1 MAAFSFHRLKGPSL
15 IGITLMASQK
25 RDNLYTGNGLCLRLA
40 MAAVVLISLAGC
52 ERSFWDPTVKVNA
65 TGSDILTPV
74 LGREAREDA
83 GTVETTGIRL
93 GDDGKAPPAIK
104 NKVVA
109 GTGTFI
115 NKVERPTVDTTP
127 GDITLNFDGTDI
139 REVVKVILGDILGVN
154 YVLDPAVTGTASL
167 ETGRPLSRTA
177 LIPTLETLLRMNNAA
192 LVQNADTYEVVPLT
206 NAIRGRV
213 VPQLGETT
221 KALPTG
227 YNVQVIPLRYI
238 GAEEMSKILEPLAPE
253 GSIIRADTT
262 RNLLILAGTGP
273 EIRNLLDT
281 IQVFDVDWMAG
292 LSVGFFS
299 LEYAMPKDLVGQLEA
314 LLSDEAGNPMKGIFR
329 FVPVDSARS
338 VLVVSPQEKYLGQ
351 ARVWIERLDAAAA
364 ASDDDERLYVYRV
377 KHGDAEMMASS
388 LIGLFSG
395 EGNQGMKKTVGSVAP
410 GLGMAS
416 GKSSATTPGT
426 FQLTS
431 ATGNTTGGSLGTS
444 KQGSSKFGSKQSG
457 LGSGQG
463 SGQGVSGTVEMTS
476 TVSIVADVTNNSL
489 LIKSSPRDYKKILDA
504 LKQLDIVPLQV
515 LIEATFV
522 EINLTGDLQ
531 YGVQWH
537 LTGKIGDDISN
548 ASLTTSKSLQTIK
561 IGENETTIPI
571 TPISPKVPGFNWTV
585 ITSESLVRANLNLYA
600 AQGLLNILSSP
611 SVMVRDNQVAHI
623 QVGQQVPILTQQQQ
637 STQTNSNI
645 LNSISYKDTGV
656 MLDVKPRVTPGGM
669 VQMDVDQQVSTNT
682 KTSSSDINSPT
693 FTVRQITSNVA
704 VRSGQAVVLGGLIE
718 NTDEDGKG
726 GVPGLSNV
734 PVLGALFS
742 DNNKSASR
750 RELLVILTPKIIASD
765 QDAETVTNE
774 FRSRMKGLGGRF

>member
-1 MAAFSFHRLKGPSL
+1 
-15 IGITLMASQK
+15 MAS
-25 RDNLYTGNGLCLRLA
+25 RVRHNLNLGKKSRFVLA
-40 MAAVVLISLAGC
+40 LAALVMMLLSGC

-65 TGSDILTPV
+65 TQGDVLTPV

-93 GDDGKAPPAIK
+93 GDDGKTPPAIK
-104 NKVVA
+104 NKVMR
-109 GTGTFI
+109 GTGTFV
-115 NKVERPTVDTTP
+115 NKVDRPTVDTTP

-154 YVLDPAVTGTASL
+154 YVLDPGVTGTASL
-167 ETGRPLSRTA
+167 ETGRPLSRNA

-192 LVQNADTYEVVPLT
+192 LVQNAGTYEVVPLT

-213 VPQLGETT
+213 VPQLGETS
-221 KALPTG
+221 KALPAG
-227 YNVQVIPLRYI
+227 YNVQVIPLRYV

-253 GSIIRADTT
+253 GSIIRADNT

-273 EIRNLLDT
+273 EIRNMLDT

-299 LEYAMPKDLVGQLEA
+299 LEYANPKDLVGQLDA
-314 LLSDEAGNPMKGIFR
+314 LLSDESGNPMKGIFR

-338 VLVVSPQEKYLGQ
+338 VLVVSPQEKYLAQ

-364 ASDDDERLYVYRV
+364 AGDDDERLYVYRV
-377 KHGDAEMMASS
+377 KHGDAELMASS

-395 EGNQGMKKTVGSVAP
+395 DGNQGMKKTVGSVAP
-410 GLGMAS
+410 GLGMSS
-416 GKSSATTPGT
+416 GKSSSATPGT
-426 FQLTS
+426 FQLTG
-431 ATGNTTGGSLGTS
+431 ATGNTSGGALGTG
-444 KQGSSKFGSKQSG
+444 KQGSSKFGSRQSG

-463 SGQGVSGTVEMTS
+463 SGQGVSGTMEMTS
-476 TVSIVADVTNNSL
+476 TVSVVADVTNNSL

-522 EINLTGDLQ
+522 EITLSGDLQ

-537 LTGKIGDDISN
+537 LTGKIGDDFSN
-548 ASLTTSKSLQTIK
+548 ASLTTAKSLQTIK

-600 AQGLLNILSSP
+600 AQGLLNVLSSP

-637 STQTNSNI
+637 STQTNSNV

-669 VQMDVDQQVSTNT
+669 VQMDVDQQVSTQS
-682 KTSSSDINSPT
+682 KTDSSDINSPT
-693 FTVRQITSNVA
+693 FIIRQITSNVA

-718 NTDEDGKG
+718 NQDEDGKG

-742 DNNKSASR
+742 DNNKRASR

-765 QDAETVTNE
+765 QDAEMVTNE
-774 FRSRMKGLGGRF
+774 FRSRMKGLGGKF

>member
-1 MAAFSFHRLKGPSL
+1 
-15 IGITLMASQK
+15 MASQV
-25 RDNLYTGNGLCLRLA
+25 RDNLYAGNGLCLRLA
-40 MAAVVLISLAGC
+40 LAAVVLITLAGC

-93 GDDGKAPPAIK
+93 GEDDKAPPAIK

-192 LVQNADTYEVVPLT
+192 LVQNSGTYEVVPLT

-253 GSIIRADTT
+253 GSIIRADNT

-299 LEYAMPKDLVGQLEA
+299 LEYANPKDLVGQLEA

-338 VLVVSPQEKYLGQ
+338 VLVVSPQEKYLAQ

-364 ASDDDERLYVYRV
+364 AGDDDERLYVYRV
-377 KHGDAEMMASS
+377 KHGDAELMASS

-395 EGNQGMKKTVGSVAP
+395 DGNQGMKKTVGSVAP

-416 GKSSATTPGT
+416 GKSPSATPGA

-431 ATGNTTGGSLGTS
+431 ATGNTSGGSLGTG
-444 KQGSSKFGSKQSG
+444 KQSSSKFGSKQSG

-463 SGQGVSGTVEMTS
+463 SGQGVSGTIEMTS
-476 TVSIVADVTNNSL
+476 TVSVVADVTNNSL

-522 EINLTGDLQ
+522 EITLSGDLE

-537 LTGKIGDDISN
+537 LTGKIGDDFSN
-548 ASLTTSKSLQTIK
+548 ASLSSADKLQTIK
-561 IGENETTIPI
+561 IDENERTVPI
-571 TPISPKVPGFNWTV
+571 TPINPKVPGFNWTV
-585 ITSESLVRANLNLYA
+585 ITTESLVRANLNLYA
-600 AQGLLNILSSP
+600 AQGLLNVLSSP

-623 QVGQQVPILTQQQQ
+623 QVGEQVPILTQQQQ
-637 STQTNSNI
+637 STQTNSNV

-693 FTVRQITSNVA
+693 FIVRQITSNVA

-718 NTDEDGKG
+718 NTDTDTKG
-726 GVPGLSNV
+726 GVPGLSNI
-734 PVLGALFS
+734 PVVGALFS
-742 DNNKSASR
+742 SNAKTAKR
-750 RELLVILTPKIIASD
+750 KELLVILTPKIIASD

-774 FRSRMKGLGGRF
+774 FRTRMKGLGGKF

>member
-1 MAAFSFHRLKGPSL
+1 
-15 IGITLMASQK
+15 MAS
-25 RDNLYTGNGLCLRLA
+25 RVRHNLNLGRKSRFVLA
-40 MAAVVLISLAGC
+40 LAALALMLLSGC

-65 TGSDILTPV
+65 TQGDVLTPV

-93 GDDGKAPPAIK
+93 GDDGKTPPAIK
-104 NKVVA
+104 NKVMR
-109 GTGTFI
+109 GTGTFV
-115 NKVERPTVDTTP
+115 NKVDRPTVDTTP

-154 YVLDPAVTGTASL
+154 YVLDPGVTGTASL
-167 ETGRPLSRTA
+167 ETGRPLSRNA

-192 LVQNADTYEVVPLT
+192 LVQNAGTYEVVPLT

-213 VPQLGETT
+213 VPQLGETS
-221 KALPTG
+221 KALPAG
-227 YNVQVIPLRYI
+227 YNVQVIPLRYV

-253 GSIIRADTT
+253 GSIIRADNT

-273 EIRNLLDT
+273 EIRNMLDT

-299 LEYAMPKDLVGQLEA
+299 LEYANPKDLVGQLDA
-314 LLSDEAGNPMKGIFR
+314 LLSDESGNPMKGIFR

-338 VLVVSPQEKYLGQ
+338 VLVVSPQEKYLAQ

-364 ASDDDERLYVYRV
+364 AGDEDERLYVYRV
-377 KHGDAEMMASS
+377 KHGDAELMASS

-395 EGNQGMKKTVGSVAP
+395 DGNQGMKKTVGSVAP

-416 GKSSATTPGT
+416 GKSSSATPGT
-426 FQLTS
+426 FQLTG
-431 ATGNTTGGSLGTS
+431 ATGNTSGGALGTG
-444 KQGSSKFGSKQSG
+444 KQGSSKFGSRQSG

-463 SGQGVSGTVEMTS
+463 SGQGVSGTMEMTS
-476 TVSIVADVTNNSL
+476 TVSVVADVTNNSL

-522 EINLTGDLQ
+522 EITLSGDLQ

-537 LTGKIGDDISN
+537 LTGKIGDDFSN
-548 ASLTTSKSLQTIK
+548 ASLTTAKSLQTIK

-600 AQGLLNILSSP
+600 AQGLLNVLSSP

-637 STQTNSNI
+637 STQTNSNV

-669 VQMDVDQQVSTNT
+669 VQMDVDQQVSTQS
-682 KTSSSDINSPT
+682 KTDSSDINSPT
-693 FTVRQITSNVA
+693 FIIRQITSNVA

-718 NTDEDGKG
+718 NQDEDGKG

-742 DNNKSASR
+742 DNNKRASR

-765 QDAETVTNE
+765 QDAEMVTNE
-774 FRSRMKGLGGRF
+774 FRSRMKGLGGKF

>member
-1 MAAFSFHRLKGPSL
+1 
-15 IGITLMASQK
+15 MAS
-25 RDNLYTGNGLCLRLA
+25 RVRHNLNLGKKSRFVLA
-40 MAAVVLISLAGC
+40 LAALVMMLLSGC

-65 TGSDILTPV
+65 TQGDVLTPV

-93 GDDGKAPPAIK
+93 GDDGKTPPAIK
-104 NKVVA
+104 NKVMR
-109 GTGTFI
+109 GTGTFV
-115 NKVERPTVDTTP
+115 NKVDRPTVDTTP

-154 YVLDPAVTGTASL
+154 YVLDPGVTGTASL
-167 ETGRPLSRTA
+167 ETGRPLSRNA

-192 LVQNADTYEVVPLT
+192 LVQNAGTYEVVPLT

-213 VPQLGETT
+213 VPQLGETS
-221 KALPTG
+221 KALPAG
-227 YNVQVIPLRYI
+227 YNVQVIPLRYV
-238 GAEEMSKILEPLAPE
+238 GSEEMSKILEPLAPE
-253 GSIIRADTT
+253 GSIIRADNT

-273 EIRNLLDT
+273 EIRNMLDT

-299 LEYAMPKDLVGQLEA
+299 LEYANPKDLVGQLDA
-314 LLSDEAGNPMKGIFR
+314 LLSDESGNPMKGIFR

-338 VLVVSPQEKYLGQ
+338 VLVVSPQEKYLAQ

-364 ASDDDERLYVYRV
+364 AGDDDERLYVYRV
-377 KHGDAEMMASS
+377 KHGDAELMASS

-395 EGNQGMKKTVGSVAP
+395 DGNQGMKKTVGSVAP

-416 GKSSATTPGT
+416 GKSSSATPGT
-426 FQLTS
+426 FQLTG
-431 ATGNTTGGSLGTS
+431 ATGNTSGGALGTG
-444 KQGSSKFGSKQSG
+444 KQGSSKFGSRQSG

-463 SGQGVSGTVEMTS
+463 SGQGVSGTMEMTS
-476 TVSIVADVTNNSL
+476 TVSVVADVTNNSL

-522 EINLTGDLQ
+522 EITLSGDLQ

-537 LTGKIGDDISN
+537 LTGKIGDDFSN
-548 ASLTTSKSLQTIK
+548 ASLTTAKSLQTIK

-600 AQGLLNILSSP
+600 AQGLLNVLSSP

-637 STQTNSNI
+637 STQTNSNV

-669 VQMDVDQQVSTNT
+669 VQMDVDQQVSTQS
-682 KTSSSDINSPT
+682 KTDSSDINSPT
-693 FTVRQITSNVA
+693 FIIRQITSNVA

-718 NTDEDGKG
+718 NQDEDGKG

-742 DNNKSASR
+742 DNNKRASR

-765 QDAETVTNE
+765 QDAEMVTNE
-774 FRSRMKGLGGRF
+774 FRSRMKGLGGKF

>member
-1 MAAFSFHRLKGPSL
+1 M
-15 IGITLMASQK
+15 
-25 RDNLYTGNGLCLRLA
+25 
-40 MAAVVLISLAGC
+40 
-52 ERSFWDPTVKVNA
+52 
-65 TGSDILTPV
+65 
-74 LGREAREDA
+74 
-83 GTVETTGIRL
+83 
-93 GDDGKAPPAIK
+93 
-104 NKVVA
+104 
-109 GTGTFI
+109 
-115 NKVERPTVDTTP
+115 
-127 GDITLNFDGTDI
+127 
-139 REVVKVILGDILGVN
+139 VKVILGDILGVN
-154 YVLDPAVTGTASL
+154 YVLDPGVTGTASL
-167 ETGRPLSRTA
+167 ETGRPLSRNA

-192 LVQNADTYEVVPLT
+192 LVQNAGTYEVVPLT

-213 VPQLGETT
+213 VPQLGETS
-221 KALPTG
+221 KALPAG
-227 YNVQVIPLRYI
+227 YNVQVIPLRYV
-238 GAEEMSKILEPLAPE
+238 GSEEMSKILEPLAPE
-253 GSIIRADTT
+253 GSIIRADNT

-273 EIRNLLDT
+273 EIRNMLDT

-299 LEYAMPKDLVGQLEA
+299 LEYANPKDLVGQLDA
-314 LLSDEAGNPMKGIFR
+314 LLSDESGNPMKGIFR

-338 VLVVSPQEKYLGQ
+338 VLVVSPQEKYLAQ

-364 ASDDDERLYVYRV
+364 AGDDDERLYVYRV
-377 KHGDAEMMASS
+377 KHGDAELMASS

-395 EGNQGMKKTVGSVAP
+395 DGNQGMKKTVGSVAP
-410 GLGMAS
+410 GLGMSS
-416 GKSSATTPGT
+416 GKSSSATPGT
-426 FQLTS
+426 FQLTG
-431 ATGNTTGGSLGTS
+431 ATGNTSGGALGTG
-444 KQGSSKFGSKQSG
+444 KQGSSKFGSRQSG

-463 SGQGVSGTVEMTS
+463 SGQGVSGTLEMSS
-476 TVSIVADVTNNSL
+476 TVSVVADVTNNSL

-522 EINLTGDLQ
+522 EITLSGNLQ

-548 ASLTTSKSLQTIK
+548 ASLTTAKSLSTIK
-561 IGENETTIPI
+561 VGENEATIPI

-585 ITSESLVRANLNLYA
+585 LTTDALVRANLNLYA
-600 AQGLLNILSSP
+600 AQGLLNVLSSP

-623 QVGQQVPILTQQQQ
+623 QVGKQVPILTQQQQ
-637 STQTNSNI
+637 STQTNSNV

-669 VQMDVDQQVSTNT
+669 VQMDVDQQVSTNEA
-682 KTSSSDINSPT
+682 TSSSDIDSPT

-718 NTDEDGKG
+718 NTEAANKG

-742 DNNKSASR
+742 DNEKLADR

-765 QDAETVTNE
+765 QDAEMVTNE
-774 FRSRMKGLGGRF
+774 FRTRMKGLGGRF

>member
-1 MAAFSFHRLKGPSL
+1 
-15 IGITLMASQK
+15 
-25 RDNLYTGNGLCLRLA
+25 
-40 MAAVVLISLAGC
+40 MAAVVLITLAGC

-93 GDDGKAPPAIK
+93 GEDDKAPPAIK

-192 LVQNADTYEVVPLT
+192 LVQNSGTYEVVPLT

-253 GSIIRADTT
+253 GSIIRADNT

-299 LEYAMPKDLVGQLEA
+299 LEYANPKDLVGQLEA

-338 VLVVSPQEKYLGQ
+338 VLVVSPQEKYLAQ

-364 ASDDDERLYVYRV
+364 AGDDDERLYVYRV
-377 KHGDAEMMASS
+377 KHGDAELMASS

-395 EGNQGMKKTVGSVAP
+395 DGNQGMKKTVGSVAP
-410 GLGMAS
+410 GLGMAT
-416 GKSSATTPGT
+416 GKSSSATPGT

-431 ATGNTTGGSLGTS
+431 ATGNTSGGSLGTG
-444 KQGSSKFGSKQSG
+444 KQSSSKFGSKQSG

-463 SGQGVSGTVEMTS
+463 SGQGVSGTIEMTS
-476 TVSIVADVTNNSL
+476 TVSVVADVTNNSL

-522 EINLTGDLQ
+522 EITLSGDLE

-537 LTGKIGDDISN
+537 LTGKIGDDFSN
-548 ASLTTSKSLQTIK
+548 ASLSSADKLQTLK
-561 IGENETTIPI
+561 VDGNEITAPI
-571 TPISPKVPGFNWTV
+571 TPINPKVPGFNWTV
-585 ITSESLVRANLNLYA
+585 ITTESLVRANLNLYA
-600 AQGLLNILSSP
+600 AQGLLNVLSSP

-623 QVGQQVPILTQQQQ
+623 QVGEQVPILTQQQQ
-637 STQTNSNI
+637 STQTNSNV

-693 FTVRQITSNVA
+693 FIVRQITSNVA

-718 NTDEDGKG
+718 NTDTDTKG
-726 GVPGLSNV
+726 GVPGLSNI
-734 PVLGALFS
+734 PVVGALFS
-742 DNNKSASR
+742 SNAKTAKR
-750 RELLVILTPKIIASD
+750 KELLVILTPKIIASD

-774 FRSRMKGLGGRF
+774 FRTRMKGLGGKF

>member
-1 MAAFSFHRLKGPSL
+1 
-15 IGITLMASQK
+15 MAS
-25 RDNLYTGNGLCLRLA
+25 RVRHNLNLGKKSRFVLA
-40 MAAVVLISLAGC
+40 LAALVMMLLSGC

-65 TGSDILTPV
+65 TQGDVLTPV

-93 GDDGKAPPAIK
+93 GDDGKTPPAIK
-104 NKVVA
+104 NKVMR
-109 GTGTFI
+109 GTGTFV
-115 NKVERPTVDTTP
+115 NKVDRPTVDTTP

-154 YVLDPAVTGTASL
+154 YVLDPGVTGTASL
-167 ETGRPLSRTA
+167 ETGRPLSRNA

-192 LVQNADTYEVVPLT
+192 LVQNAGTYEVVPLT

-213 VPQLGETT
+213 VPQLGETS
-221 KALPTG
+221 KALPAG
-227 YNVQVIPLRYI
+227 YNVQVIPLRYV

-253 GSIIRADTT
+253 GSIIRADNT

-273 EIRNLLDT
+273 EIRNMLDT

-299 LEYAMPKDLVGQLEA
+299 LEYANPKDLVGQLDA
-314 LLSDEAGNPMKGIFR
+314 LLSDESGNPMKGIFR

-338 VLVVSPQEKYLGQ
+338 VLVVSPQEKYLAQ

-364 ASDDDERLYVYRV
+364 AGDDDERLYVYRV
-377 KHGDAEMMASS
+377 KHGDAELMASS

-395 EGNQGMKKTVGSVAP
+395 DGNQGMKKTVGSVAP

-416 GKSSATTPGT
+416 GKSSSATPGT
-426 FQLTS
+426 FQLTG
-431 ATGNTTGGSLGTS
+431 ATGNTSGGALGTG
-444 KQGSSKFGSKQSG
+444 KQGSSKFGSRQSG

-463 SGQGVSGTVEMTS
+463 SGQGVSGTMEMTS
-476 TVSIVADVTNNSL
+476 TVSVVADVTNNSL

-522 EINLTGDLQ
+522 EITLSGDLQ

-537 LTGKIGDDISN
+537 LTGKIGDDFSN
-548 ASLTTSKSLQTIK
+548 ASLTTAKSLQTIK

-600 AQGLLNILSSP
+600 AQGLLNVLSSP

-637 STQTNSNI
+637 STQTNSNV

-669 VQMDVDQQVSTNT
+669 VQMDVDQQVSTQS
-682 KTSSSDINSPT
+682 KTDSSDINSPT
-693 FTVRQITSNVA
+693 FIIRQITSNVA

-718 NTDEDGKG
+718 NQDEDGKG

-742 DNNKSASR
+742 DNNKRASR

-765 QDAETVTNE
+765 QDAEMVTNE
-774 FRSRMKGLGGRF
+774 FRSRMKGLGGKF

>member
-1 MAAFSFHRLKGPSL
+1 
-15 IGITLMASQK
+15 MASQV
-25 RDNLYTGNGLCLRLA
+25 RDNLYAGNGLCLRLA
-40 MAAVVLISLAGC
+40 LAAVVLITLAGC

-93 GDDGKAPPAIK
+93 GEDDKAPPAIK

-192 LVQNADTYEVVPLT
+192 LVQNSGTYEVVPLT

-253 GSIIRADTT
+253 GSIIRADNT

-299 LEYAMPKDLVGQLEA
+299 LEYANPKDLVGQLEA

-338 VLVVSPQEKYLGQ
+338 VLVVSPQEKYLAQ

-364 ASDDDERLYVYRV
+364 AGDDDERLYVYRV
-377 KHGDAEMMASS
+377 KHGDAELMASS

-395 EGNQGMKKTVGSVAP
+395 DGNQGMKKTVGSVAP
-410 GLGMAS
+410 GLGMAT
-416 GKSSATTPGT
+416 GKSSTATPGT

-431 ATGNTTGGSLGTS
+431 ATGNTPGGSLGTG
-444 KQGSSKFGSKQSG
+444 KQSSSKFGSKQSG

-463 SGQGVSGTVEMTS
+463 SSQGVSGTIEMTS
-476 TVSIVADVTNNSL
+476 TVSVVADVTNNSL

-522 EINLTGDLQ
+522 EITLSGDLE

-537 LTGKIGDDISN
+537 LTGKIGDDFSN
-548 ASLTTSKSLQTIK
+548 ASLSSADKLQTIK
-561 IGENETTIPI
+561 IDENERTVPI
-571 TPISPKVPGFNWTV
+571 TPINPKVPGFNWTV
-585 ITSESLVRANLNLYA
+585 ITTESLVRANLNLYA
-600 AQGLLNILSSP
+600 AQGLLNVLSSP

-623 QVGQQVPILTQQQQ
+623 QVGEQVPILTQQQQ
-637 STQTNSNI
+637 STQTNSNV

-693 FTVRQITSNVA
+693 FIVRQITSNVA

-718 NTDEDGKG
+718 NTDTDTKG
-726 GVPGLSNV
+726 GVPGLSNI
-734 PVLGALFS
+734 PVVGALFS
-742 DNNKSASR
+742 SNAKTAKR
-750 RELLVILTPKIIASD
+750 KELLVILTPKIIASD

-774 FRSRMKGLGGRF
+774 FRTRMKGLGGKF

>member
-1 MAAFSFHRLKGPSL
+1 M
-15 IGITLMASQK
+15 IGSKPMASQL
-25 RDNLYTGNGLCLRLA
+25 RENLIAENGLQIKLA
-40 MAAVVLISLAGC
+40 MAALALMLLTGC

-65 TGSDILTPV
+65 TEGDVLTPV
-74 LGREAREDA
+74 LGREAKEDA
-83 GTVETTGIRL
+83 GTVETAGIRL
-93 GDDGKAPPAIK
+93 GEDGKTPPAIK
-104 NKVVA
+104 NKVIA
-109 GTGTFI
+109 GTGTFVS
-115 NKVERPTVDTTP
+115 KVERPTVDTTP

-154 YVLDPAVTGTASL
+154 YVLDPGVTGTASL
-167 ETGRPLSRTA
+167 ETGRPLSRNA

-192 LVQNADTYEVVPLT
+192 LVQNGGSYEVVPLA

-213 VPQLGETT
+213 VPQLGETS

-299 LEYAMPKDLVGQLEA
+299 LEYANPKDLVGQLEA

-364 ASDDDERLYVYRV
+364 AGDDDERLYVYRV
-377 KHGDAEMMASS
+377 KHGDAELMASS

-395 EGNQGMKKTVGSVAP
+395 DGNQGLKKTVGSVAP

-416 GKSSATTPGT
+416 GKSSSANPGA

-431 ATGNTTGGSLGTS
+431 ATGNTSGGSLGTGMG
-444 KQGSSKFGSKQSG
+444 KQGLSKLGSKQSS
-457 LGSGQG
+457 LGTGQG
-463 SGQGVSGTVEMTS
+463 SGQGVSGTIEMTS
-476 TVSIVADVTNNSL
+476 TVSVVADVTNNSL

-522 EINLTGDLQ
+522 EITLSGDLQ

-537 LTGKIGDDISN
+537 LTGKIGDDVSN

-561 IGENETTIPI
+561 IGENETTVPI

-600 AQGLLNILSSP
+600 AQGLLNVLSSP
-611 SVMVRDNQVAHI
+611 SVMVRDNQIAHI

-637 STQTNSNI
+637 STQTNSNV

-669 VQMDVDQQVSTNT
+669 VQMDVDQQVSTQS
-682 KTSSSDINSPT
+682 KTDSSDINSPT
-693 FTVRQITSNVA
+693 FIVRQITSNVA

-718 NTDEDGKG
+718 NQDENSKG

-742 DNNKSASR
+742 DNNKRASR

-765 QDAETVTNE
+765 QDAERVSNE
-774 FRSRMKGLGGRF
+774 FRSRMRGLSGKF

>member
-1 MAAFSFHRLKGPSL
+1 MPS
-15 IGITLMASQK
+15 QV

-40 MAAVVLISLAGC
+40 LAAMVLITLAGC

-93 GDDGKAPPAIK
+93 GDDGKTPPSIK
-104 NKVVA
+104 NKVIA

-192 LVQNADTYEVVPLT
+192 LVQNAGTYEVVPLT

-227 YNVQVIPLRYI
+227 YNVQLIPLRYI

-253 GSIIRADTT
+253 GSIIRSDNT
-262 RNLLILAGTGP
+262 RNLLIVAGTGP

-299 LEYAMPKDLVGQLEA
+299 LEYANPKDLVGQLEA
-314 LLSDEAGNPMKGIFR
+314 LLSDESGNPMKGIFR

-338 VLVVSPQEKYLGQ
+338 VLVVSPQEKYLIQ

-377 KHGDAEMMASS
+377 KHGDAQLMASS

-395 EGNQGMKKTVGSVAP
+395 DGSQGMKKSVGSVAP
-410 GLGMAS
+410 GLGTSS
-416 GKSSATTPGT
+416 GKSSSVTPGT

-431 ATGNTTGGSLGTS
+431 ATGNTSGGSLGTG
-444 KQGSSKFGSKQSG
+444 KQSSNKFGSKQSG
-457 LGSGQG
+457 LGAGQG
-463 SGQGVSGTVEMTS
+463 VGQGVSGTIEMTS
-476 TVSIVADVTNNSL
+476 TVSVVADVTNNSL

-522 EINLTGDLQ
+522 EITLSGNLE

-537 LTGKIGDDISN
+537 LTGKIGDDISD
-548 ASLTTSKSLQTIK
+548 ASLSSSDKLTTISVDEQ
-561 IGENETTIPI
+561 GNEISIPI

-585 ITSESLVRANLNLYA
+585 ITSDSLVKANLNLYA
-600 AQGLLNILSSP
+600 AQGLLNVLSSP

-637 STQTNSNI
+637 STQIDSNI

-656 MLDVKPRVTPGGM
+656 ILDVKPRVTPGGM
-669 VQMDVDQQVSTNT
+669 VQMDVDQQVSTQSQT
-682 KTSSSDINSPT
+682 DSSSINSPT
-693 FTVRQITSNVA
+693 FTIRQITSNVA

-718 NTDEDGKG
+718 NTDQNSKG

-742 DNNKSASR
+742 DNKRKADR

-774 FRSRMKGLGGRF
+774 FRTRMKGLGGKF